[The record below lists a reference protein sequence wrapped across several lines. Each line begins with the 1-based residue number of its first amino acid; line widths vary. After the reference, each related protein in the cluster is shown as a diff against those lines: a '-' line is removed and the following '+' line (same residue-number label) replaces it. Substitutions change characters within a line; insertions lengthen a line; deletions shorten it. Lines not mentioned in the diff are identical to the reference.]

1 MNYIAHCD
9 GEREQSI
16 LEHLQ
21 GTAEKAKDFAEVF
34 EKGDWGYCCGM
45 LHDIGKYSD
54 KFQRRIRGEEI
65 KVDHA
70 TAGARVCMEL
80 GGMYPFLEMCIA
92 GHHAGLSDYGVSTD
106 TGNSS
111 TTLGRRKKKI
121 EDFYAYKKEVKI
133 PELKTSPV
141 NVEKTKD
148 LNFSLSM
155 FTRMMYSCLVDA
167 DFLDTE
173 EFMTEERSGRQ
184 QGQEIQV
191 LLDKLEKYI
200 TEWLKN
206 TETESVNGRRTEI
219 LKACLENGEREK
231 GLFRLT
237 GPTGG
242 GKTVASLAFALRHA
256 VKHHMKRIIY
266 VIPYTSIIEQ
276 NAAVFRRILGDENVL
291 ENHCNIDYE

>member
-1 MNYIAHCD
+1 MVGEISMKYIAHCD
-9 GEREQSI
+9 EGREQSI
-16 LEHLQ
+16 LDHLQ
-21 GTAEKAKDFAEVF
+21 GTAEKARDFAEVF
-34 EKGDWGYCCGM
+34 GKGDWGYCCGM

-206 TETESVNGRRTEI
+206 TETESVNGQKNRDFKNSLPGKT
-219 LKACLENGEREK
+219 EREK
-231 GLFRLT
+231 KGLFSAERFRLVE
-237 GPTGG
+237 
-242 GKTVASLAFALRHA
+242 GKNGCIACICIKGMQL
-256 VKHHMKRIIY
+256 KHHMKRNYLCDTLYQYYRTKCSSFSKDI
-266 VIPYTSIIEQ
+266 
-276 NAAVFRRILGDENVL
+276 RR
-291 ENHCNIDYE
+291 

>member
-206 TETESVNGRRTEI
+206 TETESVNGRRTRPPGCHPGWLRQLRI
-219 LKACLENGEREK
+219 PR
-231 GLFRLT
+231 
-237 GPTGG
+237 
-242 GKTVASLAFALRHA
+242 TVR
-256 VKHHMKRIIY
+256 
-266 VIPYTSIIEQ
+266 
-276 NAAVFRRILGDENVL
+276 
-291 ENHCNIDYE
+291 

>member
-1 MNYIAHCD
+1 MQQQ
-9 GEREQSI
+9 EQ
-16 LEHLQ
+16 E
-21 GTAEKAKDFAEVF
+21 F
-34 EKGDWGYCCGM
+34 
-45 LHDIGKYSD
+45 
-54 KFQRRIRGEEI
+54 R
-65 KVDHA
+65 
-70 TAGARVCMEL
+70 MEL

-219 LKACLENGEREK
+219 LKSLPGKRRER
-231 GLFRLT
+231 
-237 GPTGG
+237 
-242 GKTVASLAFALRHA
+242 
-256 VKHHMKRIIY
+256 KR
-266 VIPYTSIIEQ
+266 PFS
-276 NAAVFRRILGDENVL
+276 ADGSDWWR
-291 ENHCNIDYE
+291 